1 VAETPSAATVI
12 SFSGVPP
19 GRYYVRV
26 RGVNGQG
33 VGPVSNEV
41 RVTVT

>member
-1 VAETPSAATVI
+1 VAQTPSAATVI

-26 RGVNGQG
+26 RGVNRRGI
-33 VGPVSNEV
+33 GPASNEV
-41 RVTVT
+41 RVTVP